1 MEVLGSYKN
10 GNYNVKIFKDG
21 TKIRFNKLDNLIPE
35 KPESI
40 DLKICNRCDIGCPMC
55 HENSVK
61 DGAIGDILN
70 MKFLETL
77 LPYTEIAIGGG
88 NPLEHPDLIPF
99 LKKCKD
105 LKLIPSM
112 TVNQIHFMK
121 EQQLIKF
128 LVEEQLIY
136 GLGISLVS
144 ANDKFLNAV
153 SQYPNAVIHLIN
165 GVHQISEIEKLFNR
179 DLKILILGYK
189 EFRRGKDYY
198 SPEVEQLKRDTF
210 NFLPNMVG
218 RFKVISFDNLALQQL
233 DCKRLLTSEEWQ
245 KFYMGNDGHF
255 TMYIDAVNKEFARS
269 STSTLRYKLTDD
281 IKEMFDTVRA
291 EVGMD
296 KNQKENEE
304 DSND

>member
-1 MEVLGSYKN
+1 
-10 GNYNVKIFKDG
+10 
-21 TKIRFNKLDNLIPE
+21 
-35 KPESI
+35 
-40 DLKICNRCDIGCPMC
+40 
-55 HENSVK
+55 
-61 DGAIGDILN
+61 
-70 MKFLETL
+70 
-77 LPYTEIAIGGG
+77 
-88 NPLEHPDLIPF
+88 
-99 LKKCKD
+99 
-105 LKLIPSM
+105 M

-198 SPEVEQLKRDTF
+198 SPEVEQLKKDTF
-210 NFLPNMVG
+210 NFLPKMVG

-255 TMYIDAVNKEFARS
+255 TMYIDAVNKEFARR

-291 EVGMD
+291 EVAV
-296 KNQKENEE
+296 NE
-304 DSND
+304 

>member
-35 KPESI
+35 KPEAI
-40 DLKICNRCDIGCPMC
+40 DLKVCNRCDIGCPMC

-128 LVEEQLIY
+128 LVEERLIY

-144 ANDKFLNAV
+144 ANDKFLNTV

-198 SPEVEQLKRDTF
+198 SPEVEQLKKDTF

-233 DCKRLLTSEEWQ
+233 DCKRLLTSEKWQ

-291 EVGMD
+291 EVAV
-296 KNQKENEE
+296 
-304 DSND
+304 ND

>member
-21 TKIRFNKLDNLIPE
+21 TKIRFNKLDNLTPE
-35 KPESI
+35 KPESM

-198 SPEVEQLKRDTF
+198 SPEVEQLKKDTF

-291 EVGMD
+291 EVAV
-296 KNQKENEE
+296 NE
-304 DSND
+304 

>member
-21 TKIRFNKLDNLIPE
+21 TKIRFNKLDNLTPE
-35 KPESI
+35 KPESM

-144 ANDKFLNAV
+144 ANDKFLDAV

-198 SPEVEQLKRDTF
+198 SPEVEQLKKDTF

-218 RFKVISFDNLALQQL
+218 HFKVISFDNLALQQL

-269 STSTLRYKLTDD
+269 SISTLRYKLTDD

-291 EVGMD
+291 EVTA
-296 KNQKENEE
+296 
-304 DSND
+304 ND